1 LDEEKQLQSI
11 ASMLFFTP
19 LWSFCIFL
27 ALAWAS
33 NWWKQWKTKPEAT
46 ELLLEP

>member
-27 ALAWAS
+27 PLDE
-33 NWWKQWKTKPEAT
+33 QPET
-46 ELLLEP
+46 MEDET